1 MGLFTQLVKNQI
13 QVPGN
18 VWTVSK
24 MKSVLSVFLFLFL
37 VLFLSVSQ
45 LEDILNLNTV
55 FLDYSCGGNLLA
67 DFLPFVLI

>member
-37 VLFLSVSQ
+37 FLSVRGYLKS
-45 LEDILNLNTV
+45 
-55 FLDYSCGGNLLA
+55 
-67 DFLPFVLI
+67 